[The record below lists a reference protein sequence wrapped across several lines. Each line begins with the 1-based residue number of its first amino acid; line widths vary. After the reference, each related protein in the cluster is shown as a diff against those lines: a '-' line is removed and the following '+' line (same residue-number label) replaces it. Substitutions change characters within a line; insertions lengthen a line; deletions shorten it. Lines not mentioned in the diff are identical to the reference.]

1 MATNKYFNNVSQSS
15 EQDLFES
22 AVIEM
27 IQISG
32 VDILYIPREIF
43 DFDPILKEPKKT
55 TFRRSFEIEAYMP
68 DTGQFGGEQNI
79 MSQFGFRINQ
89 TTEFIISR
97 KRFAELGTG
106 RLRPKEGD
114 LIYVGNPDDPNPSF
128 TNTMWEINQVWYNN
142 PDWQF
147 GKHFTYRIVAET
159 FAYSHEKFQTGKD
172 GIDKMQISNEDELK
186 SAVNQDIVDFKQD
199 LLVWDKNNPFGEL

>member
-1 MATNKYFNNVSQSS
+1 MATNKYFNRVSQSS
-15 EQDLFES
+15 EQSLFEDS
-22 AVIEM
+22 VIEM
-27 IQISG
+27 IQMSG
-32 VDILYIPREIF
+32 VDVLYIPREIF
-43 DFDPILKEPKKT
+43 EFDPILKEPKKT

-68 DTGQFGGEQNI
+68 DAAQYGGEQNI

-89 TTEFIISR
+89 TSEFIISK
-97 KRFAELGTG
+97 KRFGELGTG
-106 RLRPKEGD
+106 RIRPKEGD
-114 LIYVGNPDDPNPSF
+114 LIYVGDPDNPHSSF

-147 GKHFTYRIVAET
+147 GKHFTYRIVCET

-172 GIDKMQISNEDELK
+172 GIDKMQISNTEELK
-186 SAVNQDIVDFKQD
+186 QAMNQDVVDAKQD